1 MNDDTSPG
9 ISPFF
14 LFLFLRES
22 LVQIPTPHLVSLL
35 AAACIVQRDNVQEGD
50 QGLPECFYEMHQ
62 KWQCVLKVMNVA
74 EREWFLLA
82 STLVSVLQ
90 EASS

>member
-1 MNDDTSPG
+1 MM
-9 ISPFF
+9 
-14 LFLFLRES
+14 
-22 LVQIPTPHLVSLL
+22 TPHLVSLL

-50 QGLPECFYEMHQ
+50 QGLPECFYQMHQ
-62 KWQCVLKVMNVA
+62 KCKCVLKVMNVE

-90 EASS
+90 EARS